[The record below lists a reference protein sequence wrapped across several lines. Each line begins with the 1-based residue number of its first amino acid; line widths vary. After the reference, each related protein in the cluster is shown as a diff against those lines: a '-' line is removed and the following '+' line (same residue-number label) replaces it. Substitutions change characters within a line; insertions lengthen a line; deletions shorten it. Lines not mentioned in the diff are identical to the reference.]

1 MRRAATAVL
10 LATATLAAWG
20 VASPDEPPF
29 TTTSGPPAAEPT
41 PTPRPEDK
49 TLVAALDVE
58 QGDGKDRVSLYR
70 DGTLVL
76 VRTYLGVRTVKK
88 RVLSEVEV
96 DVVRRVASEALRID
110 VPEYRIDV
118 LGTTKPRRFRIEV
131 GREGD
136 LPKVFVVDELARV
149 PLALGRTRGALEELL
164 ARFDESAGAHWQKW
178 DPTRVK
184 SGDVLVRRD
193 DGQRYR
199 VVRDDTFVRSLELL
213 EAERGLQRLVV
224 LREELPRMFLPPE
237 GTDGSEELPR

>member
-1 MRRAATAVL
+1 MKRAAAALFLVL
-10 LATATLAAWG
+10 ASLAAWG
-20 VASPDEPPF
+20 GPSSDKPPG
-29 TTTSGPPAAEPT
+29 TTASGPPAAEPT

-58 QGDGKDRVSLYR
+58 QGEGKDRVSLYR

-96 DVVRRVASEALRID
+96 DVVRRVCSEALRVD
-110 VPEYRIDV
+110 APEYRIDV
-118 LGTTKPRRFRIEV
+118 LGATKPRRFRIEV

-164 ARFDESAGAHWQKW
+164 SRFDESGGANWQTW
-178 DPTRVK
+178 DPASVK
-184 SGDVLVRRD
+184 AGDVLVRRD
-193 DGQRYR
+193 DGKRYR

-213 EAERGLQRLVV
+213 EADRGLQRLVV
-224 LREELPRMFLPPE
+224 LREELPKMFRSPE
-237 GTDGSEELPR
+237 ADADEERPR

>member
-1 MRRAATAVL
+1 MAVL
-10 LATATLAAWG
+10 LASATLAAWG
-20 VASPDEPPF
+20 VASGEPPV
-29 TTTSGPPAAEPT
+29 TTAPGPPGAEPT

-49 TLVAALDVE
+49 TLIAALDVE

-88 RVLSEVEV
+88 RVLAEVEV
-96 DVVRRVASEALRID
+96 DVVRRVCAEALRVD
-110 VPEYRIDV
+110 VPEFRIDV
-118 LGTTKPRRFRIEV
+118 LGATKPRRFRIEV

-164 ARFDESAGAHWQKW
+164 SRFDESDGANWETW
-178 DPTRVK
+178 DPAPVK

-193 DGQRYR
+193 DGKRYR

-224 LREELPRMFLPPE
+224 LREELPRMFHPP
-237 GTDGSEELPR
+237 GTDGSEESLP

>member
-10 LATATLAAWG
+10 LVSATLAAWG
-20 VASPDEPPF
+20 VASADESPV

-96 DVVRRVASEALRID
+96 DVVRRVAAEALRIE

-118 LGTTKPRRFRIEV
+118 LGATKPRRFRIEV

-178 DPTRVK
+178 DPARVK
-184 SGDVLVRRD
+184 AGDVLVRRD
-193 DGQRYR
+193 DGQKYR

-213 EAERGLQRLVV
+213 EAARGLQRLVV

-237 GTDGSEELPR
+237 GADGSEELPR

>member
-1 MRRAATAVL
+1 MNGAATAVL
-10 LATATLAAWG
+10 LVSATLAAWG
-20 VASPDEPPF
+20 GASPEEPRVV
-29 TTTSGPPAAEPT
+29 TAAGQPAAEPT

-96 DVVRRVASEALRID
+96 DVIRRVSAEALRVD

-118 LGTTKPRRFRIEV
+118 LGATKPRRFRIEV

-136 LPKVFVVDELARV
+136 LPKVCVVDELARV
-149 PLALGRTRGALEELL
+149 PLALGRARGALEELL

-178 DPTRVK
+178 DPTSVK

-193 DGQRYR
+193 DGQKYR

-213 EAERGLQRLVV
+213 ESERGLQRLVV

-237 GTDGSEELPR
+237 GIEANEELPR

>member
-1 MRRAATAVL
+1 MRRAAAAVL
-10 LATATLAAWG
+10 LVSATLSAWG
-20 VASPDEPPF
+20 VASPEAPPAA
-29 TTTSGPPAAEPT
+29 TASGPPAVEPT

-88 RVLSEVEV
+88 RVLSETEV
-96 DVVRRVASEALRID
+96 DVVRRVCAEALRID
-110 VPEYRIDV
+110 VPEFRIDV
-118 LGTTKPRRFRIEV
+118 LGATMPRRFRIEV
-131 GREGD
+131 GREGE
-136 LPKVFVVDELARV
+136 LPKVYVVEELARV

-164 ARFDESAGAHWQKW
+164 TRFDESSGAHWEKW
-178 DPTRVK
+178 DAASVK
-184 SGDVLVRRD
+184 TGDVLVRRD

-213 EAERGLQRLVV
+213 EADRGLQRLVV
-224 LREELPRMFLPPE
+224 LREELPKLFLPP
-237 GTDGSEELPR
+237 DGSEELPR